1 LQENLLKSLQ
11 PLITPEKLDDLQAAV
26 DKVKGDLRI
35 SLQPNE
41 IEMTAADKVRVES
54 VVEVLEQFFPILKAL
69 TMEFET
75 DANDLMETIKKS
87 KTLEKKIIR

>member
-1 LQENLLKSLQ
+1 LQENLLKPLQ
-11 PLITPEKLDDLQAAV
+11 ALITPEKLDDLQAGV

-35 SLQPNE
+35 SLQPDE

>member
-1 LQENLLKSLQ
+1 
-11 PLITPEKLDDLQAAV
+11 LITPEKLDDLQAGV

-35 SLQPNE
+35 SLQPDE

>member
-1 LQENLLKSLQ
+1 MQENLLKSLQ
-11 PLITPEKLDDLQAAV
+11 PLITPEKLDD
-26 DKVKGDLRI
+26 
-35 SLQPNE
+35 
-41 IEMTAADKVRVES
+41 EMTAADKVRVES

-75 DANDLMETIKKS
+75 EATDLMETIKKS

>member
-1 LQENLLKSLQ
+1 
-11 PLITPEKLDDLQAAV
+11 
-26 DKVKGDLRI
+26 
-35 SLQPNE
+35 
-41 IEMTAADKVRVES
+41 MTAADKVRVES

-87 KTLEKKIIR
+87 KTLENKIIR